1 MMMGT
6 SGQQHWELMPKIDPI
21 EADGID
27 VDTVDAFLDPS
38 KDFEHLDFGEPA
50 GGVAGAGGMGPGVIG
65 VGGRGVGASETLPS
79 GGAAAM
85 ANMSVA
91 GGSGGVGAGTGTGA
105 LNAAMF
111 PGGAFYEGHTQMP
124 ASPVDQKSQ
133 IIHDCMW
140 AGMCDDQ
147 SHPEKSGGCSRCAH
161 QQQQHYRQQ
170 LQTLHLHHHLH
181 HSHQTEESQGQTAG
195 KVSTAQRTFST
206 PPRVATNNTNQFRP
220 SPTSLLAPFKATQSA
235 AEIPAG
241 GSLLK
246 RQQQQQQQQLQQQQQ
261 QQQPSPATSS
271 DSSSSS
277 SSSAAG
283 GGDGPQSVGATL
295 RVPYLPRGTFL
306 ADKERQVL
314 ASCASQQHHARPDTP
329 LSLDDDAPEF
339 KHNLDLVATCTIG
352 SNQQSLLQQQ
362 QQHHTSAASTGES
375 RHAGGSIATASQSS
389 PVSCSSSTSG
399 SSNGIGSYGS
409 SPRASI
415 STSTS
420 TTTSGQHTPQ
430 YYYNYLQDA
439 TVEHMRLNKL
449 CEQLVMIDDPNVM
462 PGGGGAHCHPDAVM
476 RPDSPDNALTQ
487 LLCDLRD
494 IEMKDSEDSVRGSLF
509 GAGDCSSLLAGSGSG
524 SMVGHAGGVAS
535 GTAATSGGALG
546 GGVSLIGALYQ
557 HRIAQRSSVHH
568 NLYLGGTS
576 VGTGSSLHQSDLHL
590 HDLHHHQHV
599 SACRCEQVPHLR
611 GCSMFHHGG
620 VGVRQ
625 HLASR
630 KRPYTWIDCAYD
642 DEAFDDGD
650 AEEDVV
656 KQLEQEDD
664 DDELLFGT
672 NGAEFG
678 ASSCSSEDDDEDD
691 DDEEEE
697 DDEEDEE
704 EDEEDTCSVAS
715 SGGSDRRLV
724 GRRTRRPMQ
733 SYQHPASAVR
743 SRSHHRQHQRRRAA
757 LVVPA
762 SRPYDASATR
772 KSRKSKQ
779 QKPQK
784 KQLGA
789 EVSYIATEVHVTTA
803 PSSPNSSTDH
813 HLGAPI
819 APNHSE
825 CHQATHVGDHS
836 YTRPKGRFIM
846 NELGVQTPSDSEEE
860 IDVVSIGDK
869 NLPTNPTAR
878 NRRHLESE
886 VASKIRTASSR
897 PPNGALHYDR
907 HGGSSYHHH
916 HHHHHHPHHRQ
927 QTPQHGHDDVVGG
940 STRGQPLLGGMYP
953 TPAGSTTISGANTPL
968 PTGSGCHSAAS
979 SPPPP
984 VAAPSSMS
992 RRRTHGAAGNK
1003 RGTSGAAGGPSTKRM
1018 RQHHSKRS
1026 SNGHEGR
1033 SGADSAGGTPH
1044 DELDTAEKR
1053 NLHNDMER
1061 QRRIG
1066 LKNLFEELKRQ
1077 IPNLRDKDRAPKVNI
1092 LREAAALCN
1101 RLNRE
1106 SDQINELR
1114 QHQKKLYER
1123 VRFLRS
1129 SMHTQR
1135 AQHATPVA
1143 E

>member
-1 MMMGT
+1 M
-6 SGQQHWELMPKIDPI
+6 
-21 EADGID
+21 
-27 VDTVDAFLDPS
+27 
-38 KDFEHLDFGEPA
+38 
-50 GGVAGAGGMGPGVIG
+50 
-65 VGGRGVGASETLPS
+65 
-79 GGAAAM
+79 
-85 ANMSVA
+85 
-91 GGSGGVGAGTGTGA
+91 
-105 LNAAMF
+105 
-111 PGGAFYEGHTQMP
+111 
-124 ASPVDQKSQ
+124 
-133 IIHDCMW
+133 
-140 AGMCDDQ
+140 
-147 SHPEKSGGCSRCAH
+147 
-161 QQQQHYRQQ
+161 
-170 LQTLHLHHHLH
+170 
-181 HSHQTEESQGQTAG
+181 
-195 KVSTAQRTFST
+195 
-206 PPRVATNNTNQFRP
+206 
-220 SPTSLLAPFKATQSA
+220 
-235 AEIPAG
+235 
-241 GSLLK
+241 
-246 RQQQQQQQQLQQQQQ
+246 
-261 QQQPSPATSS
+261 
-271 DSSSSS
+271 SSSS
-277 SSSAAG
+277 
-283 GGDGPQSVGATL
+283 T
-295 RVPYLPRGTFL
+295 
-306 ADKERQVL
+306 
-314 ASCASQQHHARPDTP
+314 
-329 LSLDDDAPEF
+329 
-339 KHNLDLVATCTIG
+339 
-352 SNQQSLLQQQ
+352 
-362 QQHHTSAASTGES
+362 
-375 RHAGGSIATASQSS
+375 
-389 PVSCSSSTSG
+389 
-399 SSNGIGSYGS
+399 
-409 SPRASI
+409 RANV
-415 STSTS
+415 S
-420 TTTSGQHTPQ
+420 TTTTTPTSGHHSLQ
-430 YYYNYLQDA
+430 YYFNYLQDTSSS
-439 TVEHMRLNKL
+439 TVEHMRLNQL
-449 CEQLVMIDDPNVM
+449 REQLLLLDDSDVMRGV
-462 PGGGGAHCHPDAVM
+462 GGVHCHPDVLM

-494 IEMKDSEDSVRGSLF
+494 IEMKDSEESVRGNLF
-509 GAGDCSSLLAGSGSG
+509 GTGDCSSLLAGSAG
-524 SMVGHAGGVAS
+524 SMVGHGNGVAS
-535 GTAATSGGALG
+535 STTSSSAAG
-546 GGVSLIGALYQ
+546 GGVNLNGGLYQ
-557 HRIAQRSSVHH
+557 HRIAQRYSAHH
-568 NLYLGGTS
+568 NLFLGGTS
-576 VGTGSSLHQSDLHL
+576 VGAGSGLHQSDLH
-590 HDLHHHQHV
+590 DLHHHHHQQHV
-599 SACRCEQVPHLR
+599 SACRCEQLPHLR
-611 GCSMFHHGG
+611 GCSLFHHGG

-625 HLASR
+625 PMASR

-664 DDELLFGT
+664 DDELLFGA
-672 NGAEFG
+672 NGVELG
-678 ASSCSSEDDDEDD
+678 ASSCSSEEDDDEDD

-697 DDEEDEE
+697 EEDEDEEE

-715 SGGSDRRLV
+715 SGGSDRRNV

-762 SRPYDASATR
+762 SRPYDASATS
-772 KSRKSKQ
+772 KSRSKSAKQ
-779 QKPQK
+779 QKPPK

-813 HLGAPI
+813 HHLGAPI
-819 APNHSE
+819 APTHSE

-836 YTRPKGRFIM
+836 YTRPKGRYSIM

-907 HGGSSYHHH
+907 HGGNGY
-916 HHHHHHPHHRQ
+916 HHHHPHHRQ

-940 STRGQPLLGGMYP
+940 TTRGGAQPLLGAMYP

-984 VAAPSSMS
+984 VTATSSSVS
-992 RRRTHGAAGNK
+992 RRRTHGG
-1003 RGTSGAAGGPSTKRM
+1003 GAAGSKRGSSGAGGGPSSKRM

-1026 SNGHEGR
+1026 SNGHDGR
-1033 SGADSAGGTPH
+1033 AGADGAGGLH
-1044 DELDTAEKR
+1044 DELDTVEKR
-1053 NLHNDMER
+1053 NLHNNMER

-1106 SDQINELR
+1106 SEQINELR

-1135 AQHATPVA
+1135 AQLQHATPVA